1 MLNKV
6 AVDFLFR
13 IIVLKILTQKI
24 LTFTVWLGNFLTLV
38 GCAGIFFGV
47 LGTFDMDLFSYGLSS
62 GIRIV
67 GSILICGCLLSATGY
82 SFNEYIEK

>member
-1 MLNKV
+1 MKI
-6 AVDFLFR
+6 FLKAL
-13 IIVLKILTQKI
+13 IIC
-24 LTFTVWLGNFLTLV
+24 GNFITLF
-38 GCAGIFFGV
+38 GLILLGLGIFDFYK
-47 LGTFDMDLFSYGLSS
+47 MDAFSFGLSS